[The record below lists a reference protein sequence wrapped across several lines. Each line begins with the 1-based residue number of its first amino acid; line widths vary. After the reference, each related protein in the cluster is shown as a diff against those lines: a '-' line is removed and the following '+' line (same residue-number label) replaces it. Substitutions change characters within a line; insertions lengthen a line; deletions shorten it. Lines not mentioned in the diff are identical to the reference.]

1 MEETKMKPSIRM
13 SLFALAAPALA
24 LGAVSGAAAQPA
36 NPAPTPPPMHAGPHW
51 GEEREALL
59 DAKLGGLKA
68 GLRLNSEQEKLWGP
82 FEAAVRN
89 AVQLRMRHI
98 IGLMHGPEGPGMM
111 GPGGSEAGGP
121 RRSPIDRL
129 DAMADRMS
137 EGAAALKQIVAAA
150 RPLYASLDDNQ
161 KLDFDFLS
169 REMMML
175 GHGGMGWGH
184 AGPAWGRPGPWPR
197 HPGDWGPD
205 EED

>member
-1 MEETKMKPSIRM
+1 MKPSIRM
-13 SLFALAAPALA
+13 SLIAFATPALTLAAAA
-24 LGAVSGAAAQPA
+24 GAAAQSA
-36 NPAPTPPPMHAGPHW
+36 NPPAPPPPPMHAGPHW
-51 GEEREALL
+51 SDEREALL

-68 GLRLNSEQEKLWGP
+68 GLRLNPEQEKLWGP

-89 AVQLRMRHI
+89 FAQLRMRRMI
-98 IGLMHGPEGPGMM
+98 DMMHGPEGRGMM
-111 GPGGSEAGGP
+111 GPNENEEGGPGGS
-121 RRSPIDRL
+121 SIDRL
-129 DAMADRMS
+129 EAMADRMS

-150 RPLYASLDDNQ
+150 KPLYASLDENQ

-184 AGPAWGRPGPWPR
+184 HGPAWGRPGPGPR